1 MQEHLE
7 IIKYKIKFTLE
18 DIENIYHE
26 LKQEEIKFSEIAK
39 RLELTYSA
47 SSVDDTDINSI
58 INQIKSNIQRINE
71 QMQEGNLENIDK
83 ANNILQELEKIK
95 QDTTIKTDYIK
106 ELKETLIKNLDE
118 KIQKLI
124 TDSKISRLEKQK
136 EQIENEKVS
145 LIGKLVGKGK
155 LKQAKLE
162 NLDLRIQM
170 FMLGEQSDKAEIS
183 LEDSLSDLYAYTKND
198 LGNKLTPEIEQFLEI
213 LEANSGLK
221 EMINQQNLEMQTD
234 KKISERQTP
243 GYLIPVGEK
252 NKKSSNRQQ
261 VDVLQMQNNEMNR
274 QILNSRARTVTRQN
288 CISELSTQNKILSKF
303 QSMLNEINLS
313 TKTEQQQIIEQE
325 QG

>member
-313 TKTEQQQIIEQE
+313 TKTEQQPIIEQE